1 MMEKK
6 RAPRNAVNGRR
17 DQRAFPFHSTPKR
30 IDDGFYDM
38 TTDFI
43 GEMCMYS
50 EFDPAGSYTGIP
62 RDDDTPIQDADDL

>member
-1 MMEKK
+1 MEKK
-6 RAPRNAVNGRR
+6 RIPRNTVNGKRDRR
-17 DQRAFPFHSTPKR
+17 VFPIHSTPKR

-50 EFDPAGSYTGIP
+50 ETDPLGSYTGVP

>member
-1 MMEKK
+1 MEKK
-6 RAPRNAVNGRR
+6 RFPRNAVNGRR
-17 DQRAFPFHSTPKR
+17 DQRVFPIHSTPKR

>member
-1 MMEKK
+1 MAKK
-6 RAPRNAVNGRR
+6 RPIRNVVINRR
-17 DQRAFPFHSTPKR
+17 DRQTFPIHSTPKR
-30 IDDGFYDM
+30 ITDGFYDM

-50 EFDPAGSYTGIP
+50 ETDPQGSYTGVP